1 MVVPERLMPTGRTVG
16 RSPHPSPEHVKE
28 RIMSAPAA
36 LITGGTSGIGKATA
50 ELLHSRG
57 YRVMVTGLGN
67 LTGTGLPEDV
77 VIVRADAR
85 SLPDIDQAIDR
96 ARRQF
101 GTLDLLFLNAG
112 ISRPGPLESTDEDA
126 FDALFDI
133 NVKGNFF
140 TLQKALPL
148 LNEGASVVFTVGAGE
163 GMGSAMTAAKGALLP
178 LMRSLAVELAPRRI
192 RVNAVSPGLINTP
205 AYSRMGVTPEMIDS
219 WAKDVPLGRVG
230 APIDVAEVVAF
241 LASDAAG
248 YITGDNL
255 TVSGGVGVH
264 TRP

>member
-1 MVVPERLMPTGRTVG
+1 
-16 RSPHPSPEHVKE
+16 
-28 RIMSAPAA
+28 MSAPAA

-57 YRVMVTGLGN
+57 YRVMVTGVGN
-67 LTGTGLPEDV
+67 AANAGLPEDV
-77 VIVRADAR
+77 AVVRADAR
-85 SLPDIDQAIDR
+85 SLPDIDHAMDR
-96 ARRQF
+96 ARTRF
-101 GTLDLLFLNAG
+101 GSLDLLFLNAG
-112 ISRPGPLESTDEDA
+112 VSRPGPIESTDEDA

-163 GMGSAMTAAKGALLP
+163 GIGSAMTAAKGALLP
-178 LMRSLAVELAPRRI
+178 LMRSLALELAPRRI
-192 RVNAVSPGLINTP
+192 RVNAVSPGMIDTP
-205 AYSRMGVTPEMIDS
+205 AYGKLGVSQEMIDS
-219 WAKDVPLGRVG
+219 WARDVPLGRVG
-230 APIDVAEVVAF
+230 APADIAEAVAF

-255 TVSGGVGVH
+255 TVSGGIGVH
-264 TRP
+264 SRP

>member
-1 MVVPERLMPTGRTVG
+1 MPGPA
-16 RSPHPSPEHVKE
+16 SAP
-28 RIMSAPAA
+28 APAA

-57 YRVMVTGLGN
+57 HRVMVTG
-67 LTGTGLPEDV
+67 TGDPADAVLPEGV
-77 VIVRADAR
+77 TVVRADAR
-85 SLPDIDQAIDR
+85 SLPDIDRAVEQA
-96 ARRQF
+96 RQEF
-101 GTLDLLFLNAG
+101 GSLDLLFLNAG
-112 ISRPGPLESTDEDA
+112 VSRPGPVESTDEDA

-163 GMGSAMTAAKGALLP
+163 GLGAAMTAAKGALIP
-178 LMRSLAVELAPRRI
+178 LMRALALELAPRRI
-192 RVNAVSPGLINTP
+192 RVNAVSPGLIDTP
-205 AYSRMGVTPEMIDS
+205 AYGKLGVTREMIDS

-230 APIDVAEVVAF
+230 APADIAEAVAF

-248 YITGDNL
+248 YITGDDL
-255 TVSGGVGVH
+255 VVSGGMGVH
-264 TRP
+264 ARP